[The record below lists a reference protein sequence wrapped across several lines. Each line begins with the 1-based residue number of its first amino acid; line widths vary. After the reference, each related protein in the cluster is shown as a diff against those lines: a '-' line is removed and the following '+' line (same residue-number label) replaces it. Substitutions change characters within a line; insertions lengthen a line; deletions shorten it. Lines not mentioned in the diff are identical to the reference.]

1 MFALLFELIHTKI
14 LPTKIEEKAVQRV
27 VETRLTIAA
36 EEASAVAIQRWWR
49 YWSTSENNPD
59 EWQRLLRSLRSAQRE
74 LRRCLR
80 ALMLFRHQTGSEV
93 ESSDLSPAEEAELKT
108 QMQLA
113 RLTRKIEGLCKEMK
127 ASQSNSDFDFATG
140 MPDAHEMQ
148 PVIN

>member
-1 MFALLFELIHTKI
+1 
-14 LPTKIEEKAVQRV
+14 
-27 VETRLTIAA
+27 
-36 EEASAVAIQRWWR
+36 
-49 YWSTSENNPD
+49 
-59 EWQRLLRSLRSAQRE
+59 
-74 LRRCLR
+74 
-80 ALMLFRHQTGSEV
+80 MLFRHQTGSEV